1 MTAQRVILRPSN
13 AHLNKKG
20 EGNLNE
26 KLPSLSLEKIR
37 MDNFD
42 SEMSVNLSSNNYR
55 DDLPTL
61 KFY

>member
-1 MTAQRVILRPSN
+1 MHTYCVHRQ
-13 AHLNKKG
+13 LNKKG

>member
-1 MTAQRVILRPSN
+1 M
-13 AHLNKKG
+13 
-20 EGNLNE
+20 NE

-42 SEMSVNLSSNNYR
+42 SEMSVNLSSNNYC

>member
-1 MTAQRVILRPSN
+1 M
-13 AHLNKKG
+13 
-20 EGNLNE
+20 NE

-42 SEMSVNLSSNNYR
+42 SEMSVNLLSNNYR